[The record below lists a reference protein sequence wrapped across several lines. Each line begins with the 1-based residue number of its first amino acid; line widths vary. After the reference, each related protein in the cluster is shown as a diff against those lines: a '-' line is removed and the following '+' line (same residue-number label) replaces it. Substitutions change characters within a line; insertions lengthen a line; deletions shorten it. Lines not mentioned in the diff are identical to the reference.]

1 MAVNGTNVEVV
12 VECINGEGEEMKDSV
27 KDLDGVGQCR
37 DTQAMQNS
45 MQSNCNGEDVSLAE
59 NDSAYATDSMRD
71 LDSRS
76 QDLSSTLTEES
87 AQTLNS
93 SGDFSETDDATQ
105 MNGFVRRQDPSKM
118 DLSLNLQ
125 KIHLN
130 ANGGAGNEQELSNE
144 RAVGKF
150 TDQAPPPKQSWLLR
164 LFESKLFDISMAITY
179 LYKSKEQGVQ
189 SYIGNKFFSFSDED
203 FDFYLPQIFNMYIH
217 MNDVADA
224 IHPFIV
230 ARCRA
235 SVDFSLHAAWL
246 LSAYTSNGVTPK
258 GRKQSRAAKLR
269 KMILS
274 EELKPKLNKKEN
286 VNLPSPSS
294 PVSSPTRK
302 THQRS
307 RSDASAA
314 ITTNS
319 NGPLTLVRCASSSKI
334 SIGDLTSGRAFSSG
348 CTCFDNSAS
357 VLNDL
362 AGRPQRECVCNSPR
376 LQPELEFVTALM
388 AIGKRL
394 QGLPTREARTNRLF
408 AELAMLNL
416 NLPARIWL
424 PFDCLPANHHIVRIT
439 PNAAVVLNSKDKAPY
454 LIYVEVL
461 DCENK
466 HTSPLPTKLLENT
479 LRYTR
484 SEENLPDCH
493 LSDTPPGRFSVY
505 SKNDHD
511 DDCWSQE
518 DDVILQYPQY
528 QKSISSD
535 SMSQVSHDSST
546 SDKEPVYI
554 AAGDIRRRLSE
565 HLHEPSKSFKRDPDD
580 PSAAALK
587 EPFDEKKKRIQ
598 EASPYGHLPNW
609 HLLSVIIK
617 CGDDLRQELLAYQ
630 ILKQLQT
637 VWQQEHIPLWVYP
650 FHIVVTSSD
659 SGMIEPII
667 NAVSLHQIKKHSQM
681 SLLNYFFKEFG
692 GATTEEFLTA
702 QRNFVQSCA
711 AYCLVCYLLQ
721 VKDRHNGNILLDSVG
736 HIIHIDFGFILSNSP
751 RNLGFESSH
760 FKLTHEF
767 VEVMGGLGSDMFE
780 YFKILMLQGFIAARK
795 HMDKVLSVVEIM
807 QTAQLPCF
815 KQGASTVRAM
825 RERFHMNLT
834 EEQLQLM
841 VENMVESSM
850 HSLTTKIYDGFQYLT
865 NGIL

>member
-1 MAVNGTNVEVV
+1 MAVNSTCVAVV
-12 VECINGEGEEMKDSV
+12 SEEMNGEREEVNDTITDISV
-27 KDLDGVGQCR
+27 KKYTL
-37 DTQAMQNS
+37 AMQNS
-45 MQSNCNGEDVSLAE
+45 MQNSYNDDGDCDGDGDETVVEDGDDAVEHLPNSNGVSNSVPSIDDNL
-59 NDSAYATDSMRD
+59 
-71 LDSRS
+71 
-76 QDLSSTLTEES
+76 EES
-87 AQTLNS
+87 DPELETTLK
-93 SGDFSETDDATQ
+93 GDDYETKL
-105 MNGFVRRQDPSKM
+105 DPSKM
-118 DLSLNLQ
+118 DLSLDLK
-125 KIHLN
+125 KIQLN
-130 ANGGAGNEQELSNE
+130 GNGASEVDGSRPPSD
-144 RAVGKF
+144 RAVGMF
-150 TDQAPPPKQSWLLR
+150 MDNPPPPKQSWLLR

-179 LYKSKEQGVQ
+179 LYKSKEHGVQ
-189 SYIGNKFFSFSDED
+189 SYIGNKFFSFPNED
-203 FDFYLPQIFNMYIH
+203 CNFYLPQIFNMYIH

-224 IHPFIV
+224 LHPFIV
-230 ARCRA
+230 ARCRS

-246 LSAYTSNGVTPK
+246 LGAYTVNGQTPK
-258 GRKQSRAAKLR
+258 PRRQSRAAKLR

-274 EELKPKLNKKEN
+274 EELKPKPTKAG
-286 VNLPSPSS
+286 SPTS

-314 ITTNS
+314 ISVNS
-319 NGPLTLVRCASSSKI
+319 NNTGLTLMRSASTSKLCM
-334 SIGDLTSGRAFSSG
+334 GDLTSGRAFSSG

-357 VLNDL
+357 LLHDL
-362 AGRPQRECVCNSPR
+362 AGRPRKRRECVCNSPR
-376 LQPELEFVTALM
+376 LQPELEFLNALM
-388 AIGKRL
+388 GIGKRL
-394 QGLPTREARTNRLF
+394 QGLATREARTNRLY

-424 PFDCLPANHHIVRIT
+424 PFDCIPANHHIVRIP

-461 DCENK
+461 ECEDKN
-466 HTSPLPTKLLENT
+466 TSPLPTKLLENT

-493 LSDTPPGRFSVY
+493 LNDTPPGSFSVY
-505 SKNDHD
+505 SKNDQD
-511 DDCWSQE
+511 DDCWSQ
-518 DDVILQYPQY
+518 DDDMILQQY
-528 QKSISSD
+528 QQYARAISSD
-535 SMSQVSHDSST
+535 SVSQISHDSST

-587 EPFDEKKKRIQ
+587 EPFEEKKRRIQ

-617 CGDDLRQELLAYQ
+617 CGDDLKQELLGFQ
-630 ILKQLQT
+630 ILKQLQMI
-637 VWQQEHIPLWVYP
+637 WRAEHVPLWLYP
-650 FHIVVTSSD
+650 FHIVVTSND

-692 GATTEEFLTA
+692 GPTTEEYLTA

-711 AYCLVCYLLQ
+711 AYCLVCYLMQ

-795 HMDKVLSVVEIM
+795 HMDKVITLVEIM

-825 RERFHMNLT
+825 RDRFHMNLT
-834 EEQLQLM
+834 EEQLQLL